1 MPTLYRYPISQ
12 NKIRSGLTTPSAALT
27 VRSAVRSGQV
37 DVKTY
42 TMKEGDRLD
51 IIAHR
56 EYGDARLWWIIA
68 AASDIGWW
76 MQLPAGTF
84 LRIPTDLTKIGQII

>member
-1 MPTLYRYPISQ
+1 M
-12 NKIRSGLTTPSAALT
+12 TTPSAALT
-27 VRSAVRSGQV
+27 VRAAVRSGQV
-37 DVKTY
+37 SVKTY

-76 MQLPAGTF
+76 MQLPPGTF
-84 LRIPTDLTKIGQII
+84 LRIPTDIMKIGQII